1 MRACADAAARHL
13 SSPQFIRAQSRVV
26 DEDDKDALQRGYAAL
41 AESAIVLLK
50 SVNTKDVTPSGK
62 SKSPGKSPAKLAA
75 KAEASGESLLGA
87 LNGLLASGPFLRA
100 LTPLLDHKEGRVR
113 RKALALVTERLQTAS
128 AKDDAEDVAE
138 TSAGIALIDEL
149 STLIKSKN
157 ATTSQAA
164 LMALEAAA
172 VRFSGAADAVKPL
185 LAVVPAVI
193 AQLNAPAVTL
203 RASAA
208 LSLASL
214 AKILGARMV
223 SVINVAVPA
232 LLEATLASADALRE
246 EADDTT
252 GEFILVAHSC
262 LAALRVFLKNV
273 AGFVSPFLSD
283 IIKVLLHP
291 AMISPRGDA
300 ADARG
305 DAHGLHELAAEIRRE
320 LPVAVE
326 LRLVVRPLVE
336 SWDSCLE
343 HDGDDGAASCSALLD
358 VLAAAGDSDKAT
370 NAYRQQLFSVVL
382 RALDIRRS
390 APVGASEAYLDVV
403 EGKAVD
409 ACVALALKCTES
421 EFLPFFLQCVE
432 WARARSGEADVT
444 RTRLAALFRLA
455 ASLADELRA
464 VFVPFFRHVLD
475 LAAAALDVGADPS
488 SVKKK
493 RRSAGSQDV
502 SANDI
507 WRMRKWTLAA
517 LRRCFQYDNVGF
529 LDSNRYNMLYPL
541 VVEQLKAKPP
551 PSDSDEDD
559 YDSFAVE
566 GSFGYEVVGACA
578 SLLAAAPDDAH
589 WKPLHRAILMC
600 GRADAAR
607 ARVLVVKTMNLVVDK
622 LQEEYLV
629 LLPEAIPFL
638 AELTEDIEPEIE
650 RMTRKLTKRLSEL
663 SGEDLKTLMTD
674 GFAPKGKDAP
684 PPDEEEEDDDESD

>member
-1 MRACADAAARHL
+1 VRACADAAARHL

-26 DEDDKDALQRGYAAL
+26 DEDDKDVLQRGYAAL

-128 AKDDAEDVAE
+128 AEDDVEDVAE

-232 LLEATLASADALRE
+232 LLESTLASADALRE
-246 EADDTT
+246 EDDTV
-252 GEFILVAHSC
+252 GELTLVAHSC

-291 AMISPRGDA
+291 AMISPRGDD

-305 DAHGLHELAAEIRRE
+305 DAHGLHELASEIRRE

-390 APVGASEAYLDVV
+390 APVGASEESLDVV

-488 SVKKK
+488 SGKKK
-493 RRSAGSQDV
+493 RRSAGSEDL

-507 WRMRKWTLAA
+507 WRMRRWTLAA

-559 YDSFAVE
+559 YDSYAIE

-578 SLLAAAPDDAH
+578 SLLASAPDDAH

-600 GRADAAR
+600 GRDDAAR
-607 ARVLVVKTMNLVVDK
+607 ARVLVVKTMDLVVDK

-674 GFAPKGKDAP
+674 GFTPKGKETTLD
-684 PPDEEEEDDDESD
+684 DEEEDEESD

>member
-26 DEDDKDALQRGYAAL
+26 DEDDKEVLQRGYAAL

-128 AKDDAEDVAE
+128 AEDDVEDVAE

-172 VRFSGAADAVKPL
+172 VRFSGAADAIKPL

-232 LLEATLASADALRE
+232 LLESTLASADALRE
-246 EADDTT
+246 EDDTI
-252 GEFILVAHSC
+252 GELILVAHSC

-291 AMISPRGDA
+291 AMISPRGDD

-305 DAHGLHELAAEIRRE
+305 DAHGLHELASEIRRE

-390 APVGASEAYLDVV
+390 APVGASEESLDVV

-488 SVKKK
+488 SGKKK
-493 RRSAGSQDV
+493 RRSAGSEDL

-507 WRMRKWTLAA
+507 WRMRRWTLAA

-559 YDSFAVE
+559 YDSYAIE

-578 SLLAAAPDDAH
+578 SLLASAPDDAH

-600 GRADAAR
+600 GRDDAAR
-607 ARVLVVKTMNLVVDK
+607 ARVLVVKTMDLVVDK

-674 GFAPKGKDAP
+674 GFTPKGKETTLD
-684 PPDEEEEDDDESD
+684 DEEEDEESD

>member
-26 DEDDKDALQRGYAAL
+26 DEDDKDVLQRGYAAL

-128 AKDDAEDVAE
+128 AEDDVEDVAE

-232 LLEATLASADALRE
+232 LLESTLASADALRE
-246 EADDTT
+246 EDDTV
-252 GEFILVAHSC
+252 GELTLVAHSC

-291 AMISPRGDA
+291 AMISPRGDD

-305 DAHGLHELAAEIRRE
+305 DAHGLHELASEIRRE

-390 APVGASEAYLDVV
+390 APVGASEESLDVV

-488 SVKKK
+488 SGKKK
-493 RRSAGSQDV
+493 RRSAGSEDL

-507 WRMRKWTLAA
+507 WRMRRWTLAA

-559 YDSFAVE
+559 YDSYAIE

-578 SLLAAAPDDAH
+578 SLLASAPDDAH

-600 GRADAAR
+600 GRDDAAR
-607 ARVLVVKTMNLVVDK
+607 ARVLVVKTMDLVVDK

-674 GFAPKGKDAP
+674 GFTPKGKETTLD
-684 PPDEEEEDDDESD
+684 DEEEDEESD

>member
-26 DEDDKDALQRGYAAL
+26 DEDDKDVLQRGYAAL

-128 AKDDAEDVAE
+128 AEDDVEDVAE

-172 VRFSGAADAVKPL
+172 VRFSGAADAIKPL
-185 LAVVPAVI
+185 LAVVPAVV

-232 LLEATLASADALRE
+232 LLESTLASADALRE
-246 EADDTT
+246 EDDTI
-252 GEFILVAHSC
+252 GELILVAHSC

-291 AMISPRGDA
+291 AMISPRGDD

-305 DAHGLHELAAEIRRE
+305 DAHGLHELASEIRRE

-390 APVGASEAYLDVV
+390 APVGASEESLDVV

-488 SVKKK
+488 SGKKK
-493 RRSAGSQDV
+493 RRSAGSEDL

-507 WRMRKWTLAA
+507 WRMRRWTLAA

-559 YDSFAVE
+559 YDSYAIE

-578 SLLAAAPDDAH
+578 SLLASAPDDAH

-600 GRADAAR
+600 GRDDDAR
-607 ARVLVVKTMNLVVDK
+607 ARVLVVKTMDLVVDK

-674 GFAPKGKDAP
+674 GFTPKGKETTLD
-684 PPDEEEEDDDESD
+684 DEEEDDESD

>member
-1 MRACADAAARHL
+1 VRACADAAARHL

-26 DEDDKDALQRGYAAL
+26 DEDDKEVLQRGYAAL

-128 AKDDAEDVAE
+128 AEDDVEDVAE

-172 VRFSGAADAVKPL
+172 VRFSGAADAIKPL
-185 LAVVPAVI
+185 LAVVPAVV

-232 LLEATLASADALRE
+232 LLESTLASADALRE
-246 EADDTT
+246 EDDTV
-252 GEFILVAHSC
+252 GELTLVAHSC

-291 AMISPRGDA
+291 AMISPRGDD

-305 DAHGLHELAAEIRRE
+305 DAHGLHELASEIRRE

-390 APVGASEAYLDVV
+390 APVGASEESLDVV

-488 SVKKK
+488 SGKKK
-493 RRSAGSQDV
+493 RRSAGSEDL

-507 WRMRKWTLAA
+507 WRMRRWTLAA

-559 YDSFAVE
+559 YDSYAIE

-578 SLLAAAPDDAH
+578 SLLASAPDDAH

-600 GRADAAR
+600 GRDDAAR
-607 ARVLVVKTMNLVVDK
+607 ARVLVVKTMDLVVDK

-674 GFAPKGKDAP
+674 GFTPKGKETTLD
-684 PPDEEEEDDDESD
+684 DEEEDEESD

>member
-26 DEDDKDALQRGYAAL
+26 DEDDKDVLQRGYAAL

-128 AKDDAEDVAE
+128 AEDDVEDVAE

-232 LLEATLASADALRE
+232 LLESTLASADALRE
-246 EADDTT
+246 EDDTI
-252 GEFILVAHSC
+252 GELILVAHSC

-291 AMISPRGDA
+291 AMISPRGDD

-305 DAHGLHELAAEIRRE
+305 DAHGLHELASEIRRE

-390 APVGASEAYLDVV
+390 APVGASEESLDVV

-488 SVKKK
+488 SGKKK
-493 RRSAGSQDV
+493 RRSAGSEDL

-507 WRMRKWTLAA
+507 WRMRRWTLAA

-559 YDSFAVE
+559 YDSFAIE

-578 SLLAAAPDDAH
+578 SLLASAPDDAH

-600 GRADAAR
+600 GRDDAAR
-607 ARVLVVKTMNLVVDK
+607 ARVLVVKTMDLVVDK

-674 GFAPKGKDAP
+674 GFTPKGKETTLD
-684 PPDEEEEDDDESD
+684 DEEEDEESD

>member
-26 DEDDKDALQRGYAAL
+26 DEDDKDVLQRGYAAL

-128 AKDDAEDVAE
+128 AEDDVEDVAE

-185 LAVVPAVI
+185 LAVVPAVV

-232 LLEATLASADALRE
+232 LLESTLASADALRE
-246 EADDTT
+246 EDDTV
-252 GEFILVAHSC
+252 GELTLVAHSC

-291 AMISPRGDA
+291 AMISPRGDD

-305 DAHGLHELAAEIRRE
+305 DAHGLHELASEIRRE

-390 APVGASEAYLDVV
+390 APVGASEESLDVV

-488 SVKKK
+488 SGKKK
-493 RRSAGSQDV
+493 RRSAGSEDL

-507 WRMRKWTLAA
+507 WRMRRWTLAA

-559 YDSFAVE
+559 YDSFAIE

-578 SLLAAAPDDAH
+578 SLLASAPDDAH

-600 GRADAAR
+600 GRDDAAR
-607 ARVLVVKTMNLVVDK
+607 ARVLVVKTMDLVVDK

-674 GFAPKGKDAP
+674 GFTPKGKETTLD
-684 PPDEEEEDDDESD
+684 DEEEDEESD

>member
-26 DEDDKDALQRGYAAL
+26 DEDDKEVLQRGYAAL

-113 RKALALVTERLQTAS
+113 RKALTLVTERLQTAS
-128 AKDDAEDVAE
+128 AEDDVEDVAE

-232 LLEATLASADALRE
+232 LLESTLASADALRE
-246 EADDTT
+246 EDDTI
-252 GEFILVAHSC
+252 GELILVAHSC

-291 AMISPRGDA
+291 AMISPRSDD

-305 DAHGLHELAAEIRRE
+305 DAHGLHELASEIRRE

-390 APVGASEAYLDVV
+390 APVGSSEESLDVV

-488 SVKKK
+488 SGKKK
-493 RRSAGSQDV
+493 RRSAGSEDL

-507 WRMRKWTLAA
+507 WRMRRWTLAA

-559 YDSFAVE
+559 YDSFAIE

-578 SLLAAAPDDAH
+578 SLLASAPDDAH

-600 GRADAAR
+600 GRDDAAR
-607 ARVLVVKTMNLVVDK
+607 ARVLVVKTMDLVVDK

-674 GFAPKGKDAP
+674 GFTPKGKETTLD
-684 PPDEEEEDDDESD
+684 DEEEDEESD

>member
-1 MRACADAAARHL
+1 MRACADATARHL
-13 SSPQFIRAQSRVV
+13 SSPQFIRAQSRVT

-128 AKDDAEDVAE
+128 AEDDVEDVAE

-223 SVINVAVPA
+223 SVINAAVPA

-246 EADDTT
+246 EEDDAT

-291 AMISPRGDA
+291 AMISPRGNDA
-300 ADARG
+300 DTRG
-305 DAHGLHELAAEIRRE
+305 DAHGLHELASEIRRE

-390 APVGASEAYLDVV
+390 APVGASEESLDVV

-488 SVKKK
+488 SGKKK
-493 RRSAGSQDV
+493 RRSAGSEDL

-507 WRMRKWTLAA
+507 WRMRRWTLAA

-600 GRADAAR
+600 GRDDAAR
-607 ARVLVVKTMNLVVDK
+607 TRVLVVKTMNLVVDK

-674 GFAPKGKDAP
+674 GFAPKVKDAP
-684 PPDEEEEDDDESD
+684 PPDEEEEEDDESD

>member
-26 DEDDKDALQRGYAAL
+26 DEDDKEVLQRGYAAL

-128 AKDDAEDVAE
+128 AEDDVEDVAE

-232 LLEATLASADALRE
+232 LLESTLASADALRE
-246 EADDTT
+246 EDDTI
-252 GEFILVAHSC
+252 GELILVAHSC

-291 AMISPRGDA
+291 AMISPRSDD

-305 DAHGLHELAAEIRRE
+305 DAHGLHELASEIRRE

-390 APVGASEAYLDVV
+390 APVGASEESLDVV

-488 SVKKK
+488 SGKKK
-493 RRSAGSQDV
+493 RRSAGSEDL

-507 WRMRKWTLAA
+507 WRMRRWTLAA

-559 YDSFAVE
+559 YDSFAIE

-578 SLLAAAPDDAH
+578 SLLASAPDDAH

-600 GRADAAR
+600 GRDDAAR
-607 ARVLVVKTMNLVVDK
+607 ARVLVVKTMDLVVDK

-674 GFAPKGKDAP
+674 GFTPKGKETTLD
-684 PPDEEEEDDDESD
+684 DEEEDEESD

>member
-1 MRACADAAARHL
+1 VRACADAAARHL

-26 DEDDKDALQRGYAAL
+26 DEDDKDVLQRGYAAL

-128 AKDDAEDVAE
+128 AEDDVEDVAE

-172 VRFSGAADAVKPL
+172 VRFSGAADAIKPL
-185 LAVVPAVI
+185 LAVVPAVV

-232 LLEATLASADALRE
+232 LLESTLASADALRE
-246 EADDTT
+246 EDDTV
-252 GEFILVAHSC
+252 GELTLVAHSC

-291 AMISPRGDA
+291 AMISPRGDD

-305 DAHGLHELAAEIRRE
+305 DAHGLHELASEIRRE

-390 APVGASEAYLDVV
+390 APVGASEESLDVV

-488 SVKKK
+488 SGKKK
-493 RRSAGSQDV
+493 RRSAGSEDL

-507 WRMRKWTLAA
+507 WRMRRWTLAA

-559 YDSFAVE
+559 YDSYAIE

-578 SLLAAAPDDAH
+578 SLLASAPDDAH

-600 GRADAAR
+600 GRDDAAR
-607 ARVLVVKTMNLVVDK
+607 ARVLVVKTMDLVVDK

-674 GFAPKGKDAP
+674 GFTPKGKETTLD
-684 PPDEEEEDDDESD
+684 DEEEDEESD

>member
-1 MRACADAAARHL
+1 VRACADAAARHL

-26 DEDDKDALQRGYAAL
+26 DEDDKEVLQRGYAAL

-128 AKDDAEDVAE
+128 AEDDVEDVAE

-232 LLEATLASADALRE
+232 LLESTLASADALRE
-246 EADDTT
+246 EDDTI
-252 GEFILVAHSC
+252 GELILVAHSC

-291 AMISPRGDA
+291 AMISPRSDD

-305 DAHGLHELAAEIRRE
+305 DAHGLHELASEIRRE

-390 APVGASEAYLDVV
+390 APVGASEESLDVV

-488 SVKKK
+488 SGKKK
-493 RRSAGSQDV
+493 RRSAGSEDL

-507 WRMRKWTLAA
+507 WRMRRWTLAA

-559 YDSFAVE
+559 YDSYAIE

-578 SLLAAAPDDAH
+578 SLLASAPDDAH

-600 GRADAAR
+600 GRDDAAR
-607 ARVLVVKTMNLVVDK
+607 ARVLVVKTMDLVVDK

-674 GFAPKGKDAP
+674 GFTPKGKETTLD
-684 PPDEEEEDDDESD
+684 DEEEDEESD

>member
-1 MRACADAAARHL
+1 
-13 SSPQFIRAQSRVV
+13 
-26 DEDDKDALQRGYAAL
+26 
-41 AESAIVLLK
+41 
-50 SVNTKDVTPSGK
+50 
-62 SKSPGKSPAKLAA
+62 
-75 KAEASGESLLGA
+75 
-87 LNGLLASGPFLRA
+87 
-100 LTPLLDHKEGRVR
+100 
-113 RKALALVTERLQTAS
+113 
-128 AKDDAEDVAE
+128 
-138 TSAGIALIDEL
+138 
-149 STLIKSKN
+149 
-157 ATTSQAA
+157 
-164 LMALEAAA
+164 
-172 VRFSGAADAVKPL
+172 
-185 LAVVPAVI
+185 
-193 AQLNAPAVTL
+193 
-203 RASAA
+203 
-208 LSLASL
+208 
-214 AKILGARMV
+214 MV

-232 LLEATLASADALRE
+232 LLKTTLASADALRE
-246 EADDTT
+246 DNDTVA
-252 GEFILVAHSC
+252 EFILVAHSC
-262 LAALRVFLKNV
+262 LAALRVFLNNV

-283 IIKVLLHP
+283 IIKVVLHP
-291 AMISPRGDA
+291 AMIPPCGDES
-300 ADARG
+300 DARG
-305 DAHGLHELAAEIRRE
+305 DARGLHDLAMEIRRE
-320 LPVAVE
+320 LPVLLE

-343 HDGDDGAASCSALLD
+343 HAGDDGAASCSALLD
-358 VLAAAGDSDKAT
+358 ILAAAGDSDKAT

-390 APVGASEAYLDVV
+390 APMGASEESLDVV

-409 ACVALALKCTES
+409 ACVALAHKCTES

-464 VFVPFFRHVLD
+464 VFVPFFRHLLD

-488 SVKKK
+488 SGKKK
-493 RRSAGSQDV
+493 RRSAGSEGL
-502 SANDI
+502 SASDI
-507 WRMRKWTLAA
+507 WRMRRWTLAA

-551 PSDSDEDD
+551 RSDSDEDD
-559 YDSFAVE
+559 YDSFAIE

-600 GRADAAR
+600 GRDDKIRTR
-607 ARVLVVKTMNLVVDK
+607 ALTVKTMELVVDK

-674 GFAPKGKDAP
+674 GFTPKAKKT
-684 PPDEEEEDDDESD
+684 PDDSDDDDDESE

>member
-26 DEDDKDALQRGYAAL
+26 DEDDKEVLQRGYAAL

-128 AKDDAEDVAE
+128 AEDDVEDVAE

-172 VRFSGAADAVKPL
+172 VRFSGAADAIKPL
-185 LAVVPAVI
+185 LAVVPAVV

-232 LLEATLASADALRE
+232 LLESTLASADALRE
-246 EADDTT
+246 EDDTI
-252 GEFILVAHSC
+252 GELILVAHSC

-291 AMISPRGDA
+291 AMISPRGDD

-305 DAHGLHELAAEIRRE
+305 DAHGLHELASEIRRE

-390 APVGASEAYLDVV
+390 APVGASEESLDVV

-488 SVKKK
+488 SGKKK
-493 RRSAGSQDV
+493 RRSAGSEDL

-507 WRMRKWTLAA
+507 WRMRRWTLAA

-559 YDSFAVE
+559 YDSYAIE

-578 SLLAAAPDDAH
+578 SLLASAPDDAH

-600 GRADAAR
+600 GRDDAAR
-607 ARVLVVKTMNLVVDK
+607 ARVLVVKTMDLVVDK

-674 GFAPKGKDAP
+674 GFTPKGKETTLD
-684 PPDEEEEDDDESD
+684 DEEEDEESD

>member
-26 DEDDKDALQRGYAAL
+26 DEDDKEVLQRGYAAL

-128 AKDDAEDVAE
+128 AEDDVEDVAE

-172 VRFSGAADAVKPL
+172 VRFSGAADAIKPL
-185 LAVVPAVI
+185 LAVVPAVV

-232 LLEATLASADALRE
+232 LLESTLASADALRE
-246 EADDTT
+246 EDDTV
-252 GEFILVAHSC
+252 GELTLVAHSC

-291 AMISPRGDA
+291 AMISPRSDD

-305 DAHGLHELAAEIRRE
+305 DAHGLHELASEIRRE

-390 APVGASEAYLDVV
+390 APVGASEESLDVV

-488 SVKKK
+488 SGKKK
-493 RRSAGSQDV
+493 RRSAGSEDL

-507 WRMRKWTLAA
+507 WRMRRWTLAA

-559 YDSFAVE
+559 YDSFAIE

-578 SLLAAAPDDAH
+578 SLLASAPDDAH

-600 GRADAAR
+600 GRDDAAR
-607 ARVLVVKTMNLVVDK
+607 ARVLVVKTMDLVVDK

-674 GFAPKGKDAP
+674 GFTPKGKETTLD
-684 PPDEEEEDDDESD
+684 DEEEDEESD

>member
-1 MRACADAAARHL
+1 VRACADAAARHL

-26 DEDDKDALQRGYAAL
+26 DEDDKEVLQRGYAAL

-128 AKDDAEDVAE
+128 AEDDVEDVAE

-232 LLEATLASADALRE
+232 LLESTLASADALRE
-246 EADDTT
+246 EDDTV
-252 GEFILVAHSC
+252 GELTLVAHSC

-291 AMISPRGDA
+291 AMISPRGDD

-305 DAHGLHELAAEIRRE
+305 DAHGLHELASEIRRE

-390 APVGASEAYLDVV
+390 APVGASEESLDVV

-488 SVKKK
+488 SGKKK
-493 RRSAGSQDV
+493 RRSAGSEDL

-507 WRMRKWTLAA
+507 WRMRRWTLAA

-559 YDSFAVE
+559 YDSFAIE

-578 SLLAAAPDDAH
+578 SLLASAPDDAH

-600 GRADAAR
+600 GRDDAAR
-607 ARVLVVKTMNLVVDK
+607 ARVLVVKTMDLVVDK

-674 GFAPKGKDAP
+674 GFTPKGKETTLD
-684 PPDEEEEDDDESD
+684 DEEEDEESD

>member
-26 DEDDKDALQRGYAAL
+26 DEDDKEVLQRGYAAL

-128 AKDDAEDVAE
+128 AEDDVEDVAE

-172 VRFSGAADAVKPL
+172 VRFSGAADAIKPL
-185 LAVVPAVI
+185 LAVVPAVV

-232 LLEATLASADALRE
+232 LLESTLASADALRE
-246 EADDTT
+246 EDDTV
-252 GEFILVAHSC
+252 GELTLVAHSC

-291 AMISPRGDA
+291 AMISPRGDD

-305 DAHGLHELAAEIRRE
+305 DAHGLHELASEIRRE

-390 APVGASEAYLDVV
+390 APVGASEESLDVV

-488 SVKKK
+488 SGKKK
-493 RRSAGSQDV
+493 RRSAGSEDL

-507 WRMRKWTLAA
+507 WRMRRWTLAA

-559 YDSFAVE
+559 YDSYAIE

-578 SLLAAAPDDAH
+578 SLLASAPDDAH

-600 GRADAAR
+600 GRDDAAR
-607 ARVLVVKTMNLVVDK
+607 ARVLVVKTMDLVVDK

-674 GFAPKGKDAP
+674 GFTPKGKETTLD
-684 PPDEEEEDDDESD
+684 DEEEDEESD

>member
-26 DEDDKDALQRGYAAL
+26 DEDDKDVLQRGYAAL

-128 AKDDAEDVAE
+128 AEDDVEDVAE

-232 LLEATLASADALRE
+232 LLESTLASADALRE
-246 EADDTT
+246 EDDTI
-252 GEFILVAHSC
+252 GELILVAHSC

-291 AMISPRGDA
+291 AMISPRGDD

-305 DAHGLHELAAEIRRE
+305 DAHGLHELASEIRRE

-390 APVGASEAYLDVV
+390 APVGASEESLDVV

-488 SVKKK
+488 SGKKK
-493 RRSAGSQDV
+493 RRSAGSEDL

-507 WRMRKWTLAA
+507 WRMRRWTLAA

-559 YDSFAVE
+559 YDSYAIE

-578 SLLAAAPDDAH
+578 SLLASAPDDAH

-600 GRADAAR
+600 GRDDAAR
-607 ARVLVVKTMNLVVDK
+607 ARVLVVKTMDLVVDK

-674 GFAPKGKDAP
+674 GFTPKGKETTLD
-684 PPDEEEEDDDESD
+684 DEEEDEESD

>member
-26 DEDDKDALQRGYAAL
+26 DEDDKDVLQRGYAAL

-128 AKDDAEDVAE
+128 AEDDVEDVAE

-172 VRFSGAADAVKPL
+172 VRFSGAADAIKPL
-185 LAVVPAVI
+185 LAVVPAVV

-232 LLEATLASADALRE
+232 LLESTLASADALRE
-246 EADDTT
+246 EDDTV
-252 GEFILVAHSC
+252 GELTLVAHSC

-291 AMISPRGDA
+291 AMISPRGDD

-305 DAHGLHELAAEIRRE
+305 DAHGLHELASEIRRE

-390 APVGASEAYLDVV
+390 APVGASEESLDVV

-488 SVKKK
+488 SGKKK
-493 RRSAGSQDV
+493 RRSAGSEDL

-507 WRMRKWTLAA
+507 WRMRRWTLAA

-559 YDSFAVE
+559 YDSYAIE

-578 SLLAAAPDDAH
+578 SLLASAPDDAH

-600 GRADAAR
+600 GRDDAAR
-607 ARVLVVKTMNLVVDK
+607 ARVLVVKTMDLVVDK

-674 GFAPKGKDAP
+674 GFTPKGKETTLD
-684 PPDEEEEDDDESD
+684 DEEEDEESD

>member
-1 MRACADAAARHL
+1 VRACADAAARHL

-26 DEDDKDALQRGYAAL
+26 DEDDKEVLQRGYAAL

-128 AKDDAEDVAE
+128 AEDDVEDVAE

-172 VRFSGAADAVKPL
+172 VRFSGAADAIKPL

-232 LLEATLASADALRE
+232 LLESTLASADALRE
-246 EADDTT
+246 EDDTV
-252 GEFILVAHSC
+252 GELILVAHSC

-291 AMISPRGDA
+291 AMISPRGDD

-305 DAHGLHELAAEIRRE
+305 DAHGLHELASEIRRE

-370 NAYRQQLFSVVL
+370 NTYRQQLFSVVL

-390 APVGASEAYLDVV
+390 APVGASEESLDVV

-488 SVKKK
+488 SGKKK
-493 RRSAGSQDV
+493 RRSAGSEDL

-507 WRMRKWTLAA
+507 WRMRRWTLAA

-559 YDSFAVE
+559 YDSFAIE

-578 SLLAAAPDDAH
+578 SLLASAPDDAH

-600 GRADAAR
+600 GRDDAAR
-607 ARVLVVKTMNLVVDK
+607 ARVLVVKTMDLVVDK

-674 GFAPKGKDAP
+674 GFTPKGKETTLD
-684 PPDEEEEDDDESD
+684 DEEEDEESD